1 MPYLSRSALIHYL
14 MTTEGLSES
23 TAKTYAQA
31 SKKGRLIYNLLNSQI
46 IEATPNGWFVS
57 DNVIASS
64 MLLRKSER

>member
-1 MPYLSRSALIHYL
+1 MIHYL